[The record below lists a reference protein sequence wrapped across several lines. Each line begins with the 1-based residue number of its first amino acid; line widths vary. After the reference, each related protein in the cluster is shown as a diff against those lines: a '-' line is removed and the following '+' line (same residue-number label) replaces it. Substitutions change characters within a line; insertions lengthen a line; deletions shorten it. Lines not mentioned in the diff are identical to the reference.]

1 MVPVAERP
9 VGAGGRWRVAA
20 RVAYAGVIFLAT
32 LTRLHADP
40 DPGEIVRRL
49 GNALSPTVGPRD
61 TVDGI
66 RNILLFAGWGATWIL
81 TAGAGPLW
89 RRVVSAMLVGGA
101 LSFLVEVVQLVSP
114 VRTSSILDLTTNTGG
129 ALVGALVVALAVD
142 LVRTG
147 VGRRSF
153 VGVPAFLFAGTYLG
167 AVLLE
172 TLVPLFRHGPVP
184 GSAGGPLTR
193 FAASWAA
200 FRADPNLNPPVIDL
214 ALFAPAGAFVVMA
227 LAEAGLGYRA
237 AAWIAAV
244 GGAVAVGAVEVA
256 RGLAGEP
263 IEPGAFVVHA
273 AAIGLGAA
281 LAARGLPGLTVRLR
295 GRARPRAL
303 WAAYIV
309 VLALWSLRPFL
320 PELDGAAIRE
330 QFSSGHFIPLK
341 ALGGRVDLFSATDIC
356 IQFLLYVPLG
366 GLLAVWPLR
375 GAGAL
380 AGFAPAVIVALVL
393 EAGQILVAGRFFD
406 VTDLLV
412 QGAGAACGWILVRR
426 AGFRP
431 YGEMQVGPVVGGGR
445 VARARAPD
453 GASW

>member
-1 MVPVAERP
+1 MPVAERVAG
-9 VGAGGRWRVAA
+9 VGRAWRVAA
-20 RVAYAGVIFLAT
+20 RVAYAGIIFLAT

-49 GNALSPTVGPRD
+49 GNALSPTLGPRD
-61 TVDGI
+61 AVDGI

-81 TAGAGPLW
+81 TAAAGSLW
-89 RRVVSAMLVGGA
+89 RRVVAATLVGGA
-101 LSFLVEVVQLVSP
+101 LSFLVEAVQLVSP

-129 ALVGALVVALAVD
+129 ALVGALFVALALD
-142 LVRTG
+142 LVRKG

-153 VGVPAFLFAGTYLG
+153 VGVPAFLFAGVYLG
-167 AVLLE
+167 AVVLE

-200 FRADPNLNPPVIDL
+200 LRADPSLSLPLTDL
-214 ALFAPAGAFVVMA
+214 ALFAPAGAFIVMA
-227 LAEAGLGYRA
+227 LAEAGLGYGVA
-237 AAWIAAV
+237 ARVAAL
-244 GGAVAVGAVEVA
+244 GGAGVVAAVEVA

-273 AAIGLGAA
+273 VAIVLGAVA
-281 LAARGLPGLTVRLR
+281 AARGLPGLTVRLR

-303 WAAYIV
+303 WAAYV
-309 VLALWSLRPFL
+309 GVLALWSLRPFL
-320 PELDGAAIRE
+320 PEVDGAAIRE
-330 QFSSGHFIPLK
+330 QFSSGHFIPLY
-341 ALGGRVDLFSATDIC
+341 ALGGRVDLFSATDVC

-375 GAGAL
+375 AAGAL
-380 AGFAPAVIVALVL
+380 AGFGPAVILALVL
-393 EAGQILVAGRFFD
+393 EAGQIFVAGRFFD
-406 VTDLLV
+406 VTDVLV

-431 YGEMQVGPVVGGGR
+431 YGEMGVGPAVGGGR
-445 VARARAPD
+445 VERPRAPG
-453 GASW
+453 GAGW